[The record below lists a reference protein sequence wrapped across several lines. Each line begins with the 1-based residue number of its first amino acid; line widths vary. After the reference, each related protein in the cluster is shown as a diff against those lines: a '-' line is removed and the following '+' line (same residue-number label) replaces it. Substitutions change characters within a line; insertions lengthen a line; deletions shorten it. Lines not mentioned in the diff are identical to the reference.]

1 MTKSL
6 KSGIMNNMTVIN
18 SIVFTLL
25 LLTQDVNAYPRY
37 SSDNVNDEPKL
48 FFIMPSNGQ
57 VLTSPIKVRFG
68 IRGMEIVPAGVDKP
82 MSGHHHLLI
91 NVDKLPNMEMPIPA
105 DGNHIHFGKGET
117 ETTLVLP
124 KGKHELQLLLGNH
137 IHVPHKNPLISEK
150 IEIFI
155 E

>member
-6 KSGIMNNMTVIN
+6 KSGTIIDMTVIN

-25 LLTQDVNAYPRY
+25 LLTQDVDAYPRY

-57 VLTSPIKVRFG
+57 VLTSPIKVKFG
-68 IRGMEIVPAGVDKP
+68 IKSMEIVPAGVDKP

-117 ETTLVLP
+117 ETTLELP
-124 KGKHELQLLLGNH
+124 KVKHELQLLLGNH
-137 IHVPHKNPLISEK
+137 VHVPHKNPLISEK

>member
-1 MTKSL
+1 MTKSFEWSIIIDM
-6 KSGIMNNMTVIN
+6 KVIN

-25 LLTQDVNAYPRY
+25 LLTQDVYAYPRY
-37 SSDNVNDEPKL
+37 SSENVIDEPKL
-48 FFIMPSNGQ
+48 FFIMPNNGQ
-57 VLTSPIKVRFG
+57 VLTSPIKVKFG
-68 IRGMEIVPAGVDKP
+68 IKGMEIVPAGVDKP

-91 NVDKLPNMEMPIPA
+91 NVEKLPNMEMPIPA
-105 DGNHIHFGKGET
+105 DENHIHFGKGET
-117 ETTLVLP
+117 ETILELP
-124 KGKHELQLLLGNH
+124 KGKHELQLLLGNY

>member
-1 MTKSL
+1 
-6 KSGIMNNMTVIN
+6 MTVIN

-25 LLTQDVNAYPRY
+25 LLIQDVNAYPRY
-37 SSDNVNDEPKL
+37 SSDNVSDEPKL

-57 VLTSPIKVRFG
+57 VVKSPIKVKFG
-68 IRGMEIVPAGVDKP
+68 IKGMEIVPAGVDKP

-105 DGNHIHFGKGET
+105 DANHIHFGKGET
-117 ETTLVLP
+117 ETILELP

-137 IHVPHKNPLISEK
+137 IHVPHENPLISEK